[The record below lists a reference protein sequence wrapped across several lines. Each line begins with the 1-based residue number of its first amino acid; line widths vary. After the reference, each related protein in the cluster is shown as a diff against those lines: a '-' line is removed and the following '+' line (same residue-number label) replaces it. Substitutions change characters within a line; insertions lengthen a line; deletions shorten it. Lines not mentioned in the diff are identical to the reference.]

1 MADRLIVKGA
11 REHNLRSV
19 DLDLPRDALIV
30 FTGLSGS
37 GKSSLAFDTIFA
49 EGQRRYVESL
59 SAYARQFLGQMD
71 KPDVDFIE
79 GLSPAVSIDQKSTN
93 RNPRSTVGTITEV
106 YDYLRLLY
114 ARAGTPHCPV
124 CGERIARQ
132 TPQQIVDQVL
142 AMDEGLRFQVLAPVV
157 RTRKGEFVDL
167 FEKLNTQGYSRVRVD
182 GVVHSLT
189 DPPKLKKQEKHD
201 VDVVVDRLAVKES
214 AKQRLTD
221 SIETALGLADGIVVL
236 EFVDRDDE
244 HPQREQRFSEKLAC
258 PNAHPLAVDDLEPR
272 SFSFNSPYGACPE
285 CAGLGIRKEVDAD
298 LVVPDPE
305 RTLAEGAVVPW
316 SMGPT
321 SEYFTR
327 MMASLGEAM
336 GFDVDTPWRKLP
348 AKARKAIL
356 EGSDEQ
362 VHVRYRNRYGRTR
375 SYYTDF
381 EGVMAF
387 LQRKMEQT
395 ESEQM
400 KERYA
405 GFMRDVPCPEC
416 AGTRLKPEILAVTMA
431 AGDYGSKS
439 IAQVCD
445 LSIAD
450 CADFLNALT
459 LGARE
464 QAIAG
469 QVLKEIQSRLSF
481 LLDVGLEYLTLSR
494 AAGTLSGGE
503 AQRIRLATQ
512 IGSGLVGVLYVLDEP
527 SIGLHQ
533 RDNRRLIETLV
544 RLRDLGNTL
553 IVVEHDLDT
562 IAHADWIVDIGPA
575 AGEHGGKI
583 VHSGP
588 YSELLTNADS
598 ITGAYLSGAKTI
610 AVPENRR
617 KADPKR
623 QLGVVGARE
632 HNLSGVD
639 VAFPLGVL
647 TAVTGVSGSGKST
660 LVNDILATVL
670 ANKLNGARLVPGRH
684 TRITGL
690 DHLDK
695 LVRVDQSPIGRTP
708 RSNPA
713 TYTGVFD
720 KIRTLFAA
728 TTEAKV
734 RGYQPGRFSFNVK
747 GGRCE
752 ACTGDGTIKIEMNFL
767 PDVYVP
773 CEVCHGARYNRETLE
788 VHYKGKTIAE
798 VLDMSIEEAAE
809 FFEPIS
815 SIHRYLRT
823 LVEVGLG
830 YVRLGQP
837 APTLSGG
844 EAQRV
849 KLASELQKRSTGRTV
864 YILDEPTTGLHF
876 EDIAKLLVVINGLV
890 DKGNTV
896 IVIEHN
902 LDVIKTADWIIDM
915 GPEGGSGGGT
925 VVATGTPEDVLAVP
939 ESYTGKFLAE
949 ILGAAAKPAKATKTA
964 KGRRKTSA

>member
-114 ARAGTPHCPV
+114 ARAGSPHCPV

-157 RTRKGEFVDL
+157 RTRKGEFADL
-167 FEKLNTQGYSRVRVD
+167 FEKLNSQGYSRVRVD

-201 VDVVVDRLAVKES
+201 IEVVVDRLTVKES

-221 SIETALGLADGIVVL
+221 SVETALGLADGIVVL
-236 EFVDRDDE
+236 EFVDREDD
-244 HPQREQRFSEKLAC
+244 HPHREQRFSEKLAC
-258 PNAHPLAVDDLEPR
+258 PNGHALSVDDLEPR

-298 LVVPDPE
+298 LVVPDPD

-416 AGTRLKPEILAVTMA
+416 AGTRLKPEILAVTLA

-439 IAQVCD
+439 IAQVSE

-450 CADFLNALT
+450 CSDFLNALT
-459 LGARE
+459 LGPRE

-588 YSELLTNADS
+588 YSELLANADS
-598 ITGAYLSGAKTI
+598 ITGAYLSGAKSI
-610 AVPENRR
+610 AVPEIRR
-617 KADPKR
+617 PVDAKR

-809 FFEPIS
+809 FFAPITG
-815 SIHRYLRT
+815 IHRYLRT
-823 LVEVGLG
+823 LVDVGLG

-876 EDIAKLLVVINGLV
+876 EDIAKLLGVINGLV

-915 GPEGGSGGGT
+915 GPEGGAGGGT
-925 VVATGTPEDVLAVP
+925 VVATGTPEDVVAVP

-949 ILGAAAKPAKATKTA
+949 ILGAPAKPAKAA
-964 KGRRKTSA
+964 KRRRKASA

>member
-11 REHNLRSV
+11 REHNLRGV

-157 RTRKGEFVDL
+157 RTRKGEFADL

-201 VDVVVDRLAVKES
+201 VDVVVDRLTVKES

-221 SIETALGLADGIVVL
+221 SVETALGLADGIVVL
-236 EFVDRDDE
+236 EFVDREDD
-244 HPQREQRFSEKLAC
+244 HPHREQRFSEKLAC
-258 PNAHPLAVDDLEPR
+258 PNAHPLSVDDLEPR

-400 KERYA
+400 KDRYA

-416 AGTRLKPEILAVTMA
+416 AGTRLKPEILAVTLA

-459 LGARE
+459 LGPRE

-533 RDNRRLIETLV
+533 RDNRRLIDTLV

-575 AGEHGGKI
+575 AGEHGGRI

-588 YSELLTNADS
+588 YRDLLTNADS
-598 ITGAYLSGAKTI
+598 ITGAYLSGAKSI
-610 AVPENRR
+610 AVPQARR
-617 KADPKR
+617 KVDPKR

-809 FFEPIS
+809 FFEPITG
-815 SIHRYLRT
+815 IHRYLRT
-823 LVEVGLG
+823 LVDVGLG

-876 EDIAKLLVVINGLV
+876 EDIAKLLGVINGLV

-915 GPEGGSGGGT
+915 GPEGGAGGGT
-925 VVATGTPEDVLAVP
+925 VVATGTPEDVMAVP

-949 ILGAAAKPAKATKTA
+949 ILGPPAKPAKVVKR
-964 KGRRKTSA
+964 RRKASA

>member
-157 RTRKGEFVDL
+157 RTRKGEFADL

-201 VDVVVDRLAVKES
+201 IEVVVDRLTVKES

-221 SIETALGLADGIVVL
+221 SVETALGLADGIVVL
-236 EFVDRDDE
+236 EFVDRDPDE
-244 HPQREQRFSEKLAC
+244 HGSSREQRFSEKLAC
-258 PNAHPLAVDDLEPR
+258 PNGHALSVDDLEPR

-298 LVVPDPE
+298 LVVPDPD

-400 KERYA
+400 KDRYA

-416 AGTRLKPEILAVTMA
+416 AGTRLKPEILAVTLA

-439 IAQVCD
+439 IAQVSE

-450 CADFLNALT
+450 CSDFLNALT
-459 LGARE
+459 LGPRE

-588 YSELLTNADS
+588 YSELLANTDS

-610 AVPENRR
+610 AVPQVRR
-617 KADPKR
+617 PVDAKR

-809 FFEPIS
+809 FFEPITG
-815 SIHRYLRT
+815 IHRYLRT
-823 LVEVGLG
+823 LVDVGLG

-876 EDIAKLLVVINGLV
+876 EDIAKLLGVINGLV

-915 GPEGGSGGGT
+915 GPEGGAGGGT

-949 ILGAAAKPAKATKTA
+949 ILGAPAKPAKAVKR
-964 KGRRKTSA
+964 RRKASA